1 MNDRLTVQSHS
12 PIPAFAAIICPM
24 LNLIFFIVGLIAA
37 VFINTLADTLPSS
50 HTPLRPQWHTWGWTK
65 RKRPLLVFIFTPL
78 LLGSLPFFLDS
89 VVDTAVNSFHIVV
102 LILIIVIDLEHKL
115 IFDVVTLP
123 ATAVALLTS
132 LLVTPE
138 ENTVRLAVVGAVAGY
153 AIFFLLYW
161 VAQLIYGPGR
171 GALGAGDVKL
181 AMLMGAM
188 LGFHRI
194 FFALILGIFLG
205 GIFSL
210 LLLLSRRVTR
220 DTALPYG
227 QYLALGGIVMLIWGA
242 QYVQQ
247 FLD

>member
-1 MNDRLTVQSHS
+1 
-12 PIPAFAAIICPM
+12 M
-24 LNLIFFIVGLIAA
+24 LNFIFFIVGLITA
-37 VFINTLADTLPSS
+37 VFINTLADFLPSS
-50 HTPLRPQWHTWGWTK
+50 HTPLRPQWHTWGWSK
-65 RKRPLLVFIFTPL
+65 RKRPSLVFIFTPL
-78 LLGSLPFFLDS
+78 VLGSLPFFLAS
-89 VVDTAVNSFHIVV
+89 VVDTAVNSLHIAV
-102 LILIIVIDLEHKL
+102 LILIIVTDLEHKL

-138 ENTVRLAVVGAVAGY
+138 ENTVRLAVIGAVAGY

-194 FFALILGIFLG
+194 FFALILGVFLG
-205 GIFSL
+205 GFFSL
-210 LLLLSRRVTR
+210 ALLLSRRVNR

-247 FLD
+247 ILD

>member
-1 MNDRLTVQSHS
+1 
-12 PIPAFAAIICPM
+12 M
-24 LNLIFFIVGLIAA
+24 LNLIFFVIGLLAA
-37 VFINTLADTLPSS
+37 VLINTLADYLPSS
-50 HTPLRPQWHTWGWTK
+50 HTPLRPQWHTWGWSQ

-78 LLGSLPFFLDS
+78 VLGSLPFFLEN
-89 VVDTAVNSFHIVV
+89 VVDTAVNSFHISV
-102 LILIIVIDLEHKL
+102 LILIIVTDLEHKL
-115 IFDVVTLP
+115 IFDVVTIP
-123 ATAVALLTS
+123 AAVIALLTS
-132 LLVTPE
+132 LVVSPA
-138 ENTVRLAVVGAVAGY
+138 ENNIRLAVVGAIAGY
-153 AIFFLLYW
+153 AIFYLLYW

-210 LLLLSRRVTR
+210 LLLLSRRVNR
-220 DTALPYG
+220 ETALPYG
-227 QYLALGGIVMLIWGA
+227 QYLALGAIIMLIWGA

-247 FLD
+247 FLN

>member
-1 MNDRLTVQSHS
+1 
-12 PIPAFAAIICPM
+12 M
-24 LNLIFFIVGLIAA
+24 LNVIFFVIGLLAA
-37 VFINTLADTLPSS
+37 VLINTLADYLPSS
-50 HTPLRPQWHTWGWTK
+50 HTTLRPQWHTWGWSK
-65 RKRPLLVFIFTPL
+65 RKRPLLVFIATPVIL
-78 LLGSLPFFLDS
+78 ASLPFFLTS
-89 VVDTAVNSFHIVV
+89 VVDTAVNSFHIAV
-102 LILIIVIDLEHKL
+102 LILIIVTDLEHKL
-115 IFDVVTLP
+115 IFDAVTLP

-132 LLVTPE
+132 LLVSPD
-138 ENTVRLAVVGAVAGY
+138 ENNIRLAVVGAITGY

-194 FFALILGIFLG
+194 FFALMLGILLG
-205 GIFSL
+205 GVFSL
-210 LLLLSRRVTR
+210 LLLVSRRVNR

-227 QYLALGGIVMLIWGA
+227 QYLALGAIVMLIWGA

-247 FLD
+247 FLN

>member
-1 MNDRLTVQSHS
+1 
-12 PIPAFAAIICPM
+12 M
-24 LNLIFFIVGLIAA
+24 LNLVFFVIGLLAA
-37 VFINTLADTLPSS
+37 VVINTLADTLPTS
-50 HTPLRPQWHTWGWTK
+50 HTSWQPQWHTWSWSQ
-65 RKRPLLVFIFTPL
+65 RKRPLLVFICTPL
-78 LLGSLPFFLDS
+78 VLGSLPFFFEN
-89 VVDTAVNSFHIVV
+89 VVDTAVNSFHICV
-102 LILIIVIDLEHKL
+102 LILIIVTDLEHKL
-115 IFDVVTLP
+115 IFDIVTIP
-123 ATAVALLTS
+123 AAVIALLAS
-132 LLVTPE
+132 LLVSPA
-138 ENTVRLAVVGAVAGY
+138 ENNIRLAVVGAISGY
-153 AIFFLLYW
+153 AIFYLLYW

-210 LLLLSRRVTR
+210 LLLLSRRVSR

-227 QYLALGGIVMLIWGA
+227 QYLALGGIIMLIWGA

-247 FLD
+247 FVH

>member
-1 MNDRLTVQSHS
+1 
-12 PIPAFAAIICPM
+12 M

-37 VFINTLADTLPSS
+37 VFINTLADYLPSS
-50 HTPLRPQWHTWGWTK
+50 HTPLRPQWHTWGWSK

-89 VVDTAVNSFHIVV
+89 VVDTAVNSLHIAV
-102 LILIIVIDLEHKL
+102 LILIIVTDLEHKL
-115 IFDVVTLP
+115 IFDAVTLP

-138 ENTVRLAVVGAVAGY
+138 ENTVRLAVVGAVTGY

>member
-1 MNDRLTVQSHS
+1 
-12 PIPAFAAIICPM
+12 M
-24 LNLIFFIVGLIAA
+24 LNLIFFVVGLLAA
-37 VFINTLADTLPSS
+37 VIINTLADYLPSS
-50 HTPLRPQWHTWGWTK
+50 YTPLWPQWHTWSWSQ
-65 RKRPLLVFIFTPL
+65 RKRPLLVFIFTSL
-78 LLGSLPFFLDS
+78 ILASLPFFLTS
-89 VVDTAVNSFHIVV
+89 VVDTAVNSFHISV
-102 LILIIVIDLEHKL
+102 LILIIVTDLEHKL
-115 IFDVVTLP
+115 IFDVVTIP
-123 ATAVALLTS
+123 AAVIALLTS
-132 LLVTPE
+132 MLVTPE
-138 ENTVRLAVVGAVAGY
+138 ENNIKLAVVGAIAGY

-194 FFALILGIFLG
+194 FFALMLGILLG

-210 LLLLSRRVTR
+210 LLLLSRRVNR

-227 QYLALGGIVMLIWGA
+227 QYLALGAIVMLIWGA

-247 FLD
+247 FLN